1 MIFGLLALLSLW
13 APSARGAEPGQ
24 AEDAAVQ
31 HALDQAK
38 LFTRRGWVEDARA
51 ELEAAAATPAGA
63 ESAALWWALAGARLT
78 VCDAEGAWLA
88 AERAAALIDD
98 AGARAEILSFA
109 ADLRGQHGVLTVSAP
124 HEGMFSRL
132 QLEPQSMLLNP
143 EHKRCVEALSLA
155 WTHGVSLPARVALPQ
170 GDYAVQ
176 GQAVTV
182 TPGAE
187 ASLPLAMGQLGAKG
201 FSALQ
206 VSRLELASGVS
217 TLFGPQ
223 AAHYAPSLELQVAF
237 TQPVAGWLVGATV
250 DWSARSWV
258 MVNAGPAAS
267 ARSVAGGLR
276 VGREL
281 MIGGPLALRPT
292 LGYRYGVIPGVAMGC
307 VGGSGEGLRC
317 DTTPD
322 PDDDWA
328 VYASALAHI
337 PSAELSMNYR
347 RAGRTTALGLGVRA
361 GVDLV
366 LGAPQSPGEA
376 QVTTREL
383 TVRYAVDDDAAFR
396 ALGLRMLAEV
406 SVAFR

>member
-1 MIFGLLALLSLW
+1 MILGLLTLLSTLAW
-13 APSARGAEPGQ
+13 GAEPGQ

-31 HALDQAK
+31 HAMDQAK

-78 VCDAEGAWLA
+78 LCDAEGAWLA
-88 AERAAALIDD
+88 AERAAALTKDE
-98 AGARAEILSFA
+98 AARAEALTFA

-124 HEGMFSRL
+124 HDGMFSRL

-143 EHKRCVEALSLA
+143 EHKRCVEALSLT

-170 GDYAVQ
+170 GEYAVQ
-176 GQAVTV
+176 GQTVTV
-182 TPGAE
+182 SPSAE
-187 ASLPLAMGQLGAKG
+187 SSLPLSMSQLGAKG

-237 TQPVAGWLVGATV
+237 TQPVAGWLIGATV

-258 MVNAGPAAS
+258 MVEAGPAGS

-276 VGREL
+276 LGREL

-292 LGYRYGVIPGVAMGC
+292 LGYRYGVIPGVALGC
-307 VGGSGEGLRC
+307 VGGSGEGLSC
-317 DTTPD
+317 DTSPA
-322 PDDDWA
+322 PSDDWA

-337 PSAELSMNYR
+337 PTAELSMNYR

-366 LGAPQSPGEA
+366 LGAPQSPGQA
-376 QVTTREL
+376 QATTREL
-383 TVRYAVDDDAAFR
+383 TVVYTVQDDAAFR
-396 ALGLRMLAEV
+396 AVGLRMLAEV

>member
-1 MIFGLLALLSLW
+1 MILGLLTLLSSLAW
-13 APSARGAEPGQ
+13 GAEPTT

-51 ELEAAAATPAGA
+51 ELEAAADTPAGA

-88 AERAAALIDD
+88 AEQAAALTEDE
-98 AGARAEILSFA
+98 AARAEALGFA

-143 EHKRCVEALSLA
+143 EHKRCVEALSLT

-170 GDYAVQ
+170 GEYTVQ

-182 TPGAE
+182 SSGAE
-187 ASLPLAMGQLGAKG
+187 SSLPLAMGQLGAKG

-258 MVNAGPAAS
+258 MVDAGPAGS
-267 ARSVAGGLR
+267 ARSLAGGLR
-276 VGREL
+276 LGREL

-292 LGYRYGVIPGVAMGC
+292 LGYRYGVIPGVALGC
-307 VGGSGEGLRC
+307 VGGGGEGLTC
-317 DTTPD
+317 DTVQRPT
-322 PDDDWA
+322 DDWA

-337 PSAELSMNYR
+337 PYAELSMNYR

-361 GVDLV
+361 GLDLV
-366 LGAPQSPGEA
+366 LGAPESPGVA
-376 QVTTREL
+376 QVTTRDL
-383 TVRYAVDDDAAFR
+383 TVPYAVQDDAAFR

>member
-1 MIFGLLALLSLW
+1 M
-13 APSARGAEPGQ
+13 
-24 AEDAAVQ
+24 
-31 HALDQAK
+31 DQAK

-63 ESAALWWALAGARLT
+63 QSAELWWALAGARLT
-78 VCDAEGAWLA
+78 VCDVEGAWLA
-88 AERAAALIDD
+88 AEQAAALTDD
-98 AGARAEILSFA
+98 AAARAEALTFA

-155 WTHGVSLPARVALPQ
+155 WTHGVRLPARVALPQ

-176 GQAVTV
+176 GQTV
-182 TPGAE
+182 SVRPEAE
-187 ASLPLAMGQLGAKG
+187 ASLPLGMGQLGAKG

-223 AAHYAPSLELQVAF
+223 AAHYAPSLELQIAF

-258 MVNAGPAAS
+258 MVDAGPASS
-267 ARSVAGGLR
+267 ARSLAGGVRL
-276 VGREL
+276 GREL

-292 LGYRYGVIPGVAMGC
+292 LGYRYGVIPGVALGC
-307 VGGSGEGLRC
+307 VSGSGEGLAC

-322 PDDDWA
+322 PADDWA
-328 VYASALAHI
+328 VYASAVAHI

-376 QVTTREL
+376 QVTTRDL
-383 TVRYAVDDDAAFR
+383 TVTYAVDDEADFR
-396 ALGLRMLAEV
+396 AVGLRMLAEV

>member
-1 MIFGLLALLSLW
+1 MILGLLTLLASIAW
-13 APSARGAEPGQ
+13 GAAPV
-24 AEDAAVQ
+24 EDAAVQ

-51 ELEAAAATPAGA
+51 ELEAAALTPAGA

-78 VCDAEGAWLA
+78 LCDAEGAWLA
-88 AERAAALIDD
+88 AEQAAALTDD
-98 AGARAEILSFA
+98 EAARAEALTFA
-109 ADLRGQHGVLTVSAP
+109 ADLRGQHGVLTVTAP
-124 HEGMFSRL
+124 HDGMFSRL

-143 EHKRCVEALSLA
+143 EHKRCVESLSLA
-155 WTHGVSLPARVALPQ
+155 WTHGVRLPARVALPQ
-170 GDYAVQ
+170 GAYAVQ
-176 GQAVTV
+176 GQPVTV
-182 TPGAE
+182 TPAAE
-187 ASLPLAMGQLGAKG
+187 AELPLAMGQLGAKG
-201 FSALQ
+201 FSAVQ

-223 AAHYAPSLELQVAF
+223 ARHYAPSLELQAAF
-237 TQPVAGWLVGATV
+237 TQPVAGWLVGVTV

-258 MVNAGPAAS
+258 MIDAGPAAS
-267 ARSVAGGLR
+267 ARSLAGGVR

-292 LGYRYGVIPGVAMGC
+292 LGYRYGVIPGVALGC
-307 VGGSGEGLRC
+307 VGGGGEGLTC
-317 DTTPD
+317 DTSPAPT
-322 PDDDWA
+322 DDWA

-366 LGAPQSPGEA
+366 LGAPQSPGQA
-376 QVTTREL
+376 QVTTRDL
-383 TVRYAVDDDAAFR
+383 TVAYTVTPDAAFR
-396 ALGLRMLAEV
+396 AVGLRMLAEV

>member
-1 MIFGLLALLSLW
+1 MTLGLLVLSLTLAW
-13 APSARGAEPGQ
+13 GAEPK
-24 AEDAAVQ
+24 EDPGVQ
-31 HALDQAK
+31 HAIDQAR
-38 LFTRRGWVEDARA
+38 LFTKRGWLEDARA

-78 VCDAEGAWLA
+78 LCDAEGAWLA
-88 AERAAALIDD
+88 AEQAAELTDD
-98 AGARAEILSFA
+98 EAARAEALSFA
-109 ADLRGQHGVLTVSAP
+109 AELRGQHGVLTVTAP
-124 HEGMFSRL
+124 HDGMFSRL
-132 QLEPQSMLLNP
+132 QLEPTSLLLNP
-143 EHKRCVEALSLA
+143 EHKRCVQSLSLA
-155 WTHGVSLPARVALPQ
+155 WTHGVSLPLRVALPQ
-170 GDYAVQ
+170 GDYTVQ
-176 GQAVTV
+176 GQAVSV
-182 TPGAE
+182 TAGGE
-187 ASLPLAMGQLGAKG
+187 SSLPLGMNQLGAKG

-223 AAHYAPSLELQVAF
+223 ATHFAPSLELQVAF

-258 MVNAGPAAS
+258 MIDAGPAAS

-276 VGREL
+276 LGREL

-292 LGYRYGVIPGVAMGC
+292 LGYRYGVIPGVALGC
-307 VGGSGEGLRC
+307 GGGGGEGLTC
-317 DTTPD
+317 DLSPG

-328 VYASALAHI
+328 VYASTLAHI
-337 PSAELSMNYR
+337 PYAELSMNYR

-366 LGAPQSPGEA
+366 LGAPMSPGFA
-376 QVTTREL
+376 QVTTRPL
-383 TVRYAVDDDAAFR
+383 TVAYSVEDDAAFR